1 MSKKEEEI
9 ILEQKPIINGNIT
22 EILEKV
28 SNFNNDYLMF
38 LKNEL
43 EKAKKEQLEMSNN
56 G

>member
-9 ILEQKPIINGNIT
+9 ILEQKPIINGNMT
-22 EILEKV
+22 ELLEKV
-28 SNFNNDYLMF
+28 VNFNNDYLSF

-43 EKAKKEQLEMSNN
+43 EKAKEEQEMRNN